1 MTFLAI
7 QRETIMIL
15 ALVSL
20 TVAGVVF
27 ALGAMTLFLR
37 ERRSSRVSPMTEPA
51 EGEDGTPP
59 RNF

>member
-1 MTFLAI
+1 MTFLAL

-27 ALGAMTLFLR
+27 ALGALMLFLR
-37 ERRSSRVSPMTEPA
+37 ERRSSRETAMTEPA
-51 EGEDGTPP
+51 EGGNGTPP

>member
-15 ALVSL
+15 ALASL

-27 ALGAMTLFLR
+27 AIGALSLFLR
-37 ERRSSRVSPMTEPA
+37 ERGTASKVPEPGEDRPRSSVR
-51 EGEDGTPP
+51 
-59 RNF
+59 

>member
-15 ALVSL
+15 ALASL

-27 ALGAMTLFLR
+27 AIGALSLFLR
-37 ERRSSRVSPMTEPA
+37 ERGTASKVPEPDPS
-51 EGEDGTPP
+51 EPRTP
-59 RNF
+59 

>member
-37 ERRSSRVSPMTEPA
+37 ERRSSRDSPMTEPA
-51 EGEDGTPP
+51 EGGDGTPP